1 MPITPSSIR
10 PAHAAAGLALC
21 LLSLSS
27 LNSKIAGTLWGLTF
41 IVTAILAVR
50 LRPWPAS
57 DALDQTARIWVIA
70 TTLGLGCWIASA
82 IIWNELLHQHSSE
95 INAGIRLLTGALAAY
110 WLTRVVRLPASAR
123 GTQAVTLALA
133 IAAIVAL
140 AVAQTI
146 TDREQLPSNAIA
158 WAAGIG
164 LVTVLLVP
172 RVTDFTQPTQHRA
185 VAALG
190 LACGSLAIL
199 SSQSRGVYPVIVW
212 CVVVM
217 LVRGYRRGASRA
229 RVLLASALS
238 GLAIAIGLAVAIA
251 QPSDPLRLREAFASV
266 HQVRET
272 QQYNTPTG
280 ARIYLFALAWRSFSA
295 SPWIG
300 IGAQNRLTLIHG
312 SGIGESDER
321 AAALTHVR
329 ELGHAHNAYLHHGM
343 DGGVIALL
351 GFLLPLGALGI
362 MAVRLKTS
370 HPASALQMW
379 GIAFVHA
386 VTNLTSVNLAHNY
399 YALMLVISVALVLVQ
414 ARLAGPV
421 QAPTPR

>member
-21 LLSLSS
+21 LLGLSS

-41 IVTAILAVR
+41 IITAILAIR
-50 LRPWPAS
+50 QRPWPAS
-57 DALDQTARIWVIA
+57 DALDQTARVWVIA
-70 TTLGLGCWIASA
+70 TALGLGCWIASA
-82 IIWNELLHQHSSE
+82 LIWNELLHQHSSE

-110 WLTRVVRLPASAR
+110 WLTRVVRLPASAG

-133 IAAIVAL
+133 IAAIIAL
-140 AVAQTI
+140 AVAQMI

-158 WAAGIG
+158 WAAAIG
-164 LVTVLLVP
+164 LITVLLVA
-172 RVTDFTQPTQHRA
+172 RVTDFTQPTRHRA

-212 CVVVM
+212 CLAMM
-217 LVRGYRRGASRA
+217 LVRAYRRSTSRA
-229 RVLLASALS
+229 RVLVASVLS
-238 GLAIAIGLAVAIA
+238 GLAIVVGLVIAIA

-266 HQVRET
+266 QQVRET

-300 IGAQNRLTLIHG
+300 IGAQNRLTLIRG
-312 SGIGESDER
+312 SGLGESDER

-351 GFLLPLGALGI
+351 GFLLPLCALGF

-370 HPASALQMW
+370 HPASAAQMW